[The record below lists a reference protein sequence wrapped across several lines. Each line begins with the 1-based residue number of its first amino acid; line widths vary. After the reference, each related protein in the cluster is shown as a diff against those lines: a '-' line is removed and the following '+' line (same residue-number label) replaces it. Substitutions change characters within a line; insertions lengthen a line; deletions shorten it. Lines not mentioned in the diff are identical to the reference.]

1 MGAELGV
8 EPKSQAYETRVLP
21 LHHSAFYAPYQ
32 QLQGIVDFM

>member
-21 LHHSAFYAPYQ
+21 LHHSAFYAIYK
-32 QLQGIVDFM
+32 QLYGNVDLL